1 MEEDN
6 GINKN
11 SPHDVHV
18 MLSDE
23 LKDKSPKVEQVLNN
37 NMKHTMNKHKEEY
50 YTYDVVFW
58 NDNIMHLDD
67 FLINALIVSR

>member
-11 SPHDVHV
+11 SPHDVYV
-18 MLSDE
+18 MQSDE
-23 LKDKSPKVEQVLNN
+23 LRDKSPKVEQASNN
-37 NMKHTMNKHKEEY
+37 NMKHTMNNHKEDS
-50 YTYDVVFW
+50 YTCDVVFW

-67 FLINALIVSR
+67 FSINALIASR